1 KVASQV
7 RQTGD
12 IAARSRQR
20 SHEACANRVSRRRED
35 NRDDRRRLLC
45 CEGWFGPRGE
55 NDIDLEPDKLGRDLG
70 ITLGASLPPAILDGD
85 GAALAPAE
93 LAQPLHERGG
103 PCALACRRTAP
114 EESDRQQ
121 LARLLRA
128 RRERPRRRAAKQRD
142 ELAPPHSITLS
153 ARTTSAP
160 GTSWPIAL
168 AVLR

>member
-1 KVASQV
+1 
-7 RQTGD
+7 
-12 IAARSRQR
+12 
-20 SHEACANRVSRRRED
+20 RED

-70 ITLGASLPPAILDGD
+70 ITLGASLPPAILDD
-85 GAALAPAE
+85 DCAALAPAE

-114 EESDRQQ
+114 EESDRRR

-128 RRERPRRRAAKQRD
+128 RRERPHSRRAEQRD
-142 ELAPPHSITLS
+142 ELAPPHSITSLAPCRNGS
-153 ARTTSAP
+153 GMVRTSAF
-160 GTSWPIAL
+160 
-168 AVLR
+168 AVLRLTTSSNLFASCTGRSP